1 MPRAFVAIGSN
12 IDPVPNIRAALRALR
27 EAFAPL
33 ACSPVYESRPIGF
46 DGGNFLNLVVAFD
59 TPEAPQ
65 ALVAALHAIEQQLGR
80 VRVGERFSS
89 RIIDLDL
96 VLYGDW
102 VRNEPGLVLPRP
114 ELREYACLLRP
125 LIELDPTVRD
135 PVSGKTWLAVW
146 HDFDQAS
153 QPLTPVALAP
163 D

>member
-12 IDPVPNIRAALRALR
+12 IDPVPNIRAAIRMLR

-59 TPEAPQ
+59 TLETPQ
-65 ALVAALHAIEQQLGR
+65 ALVSVLHAIEQQLGR

-89 RIIDLDL
+89 RTIDLDL

-125 LIELDPTVRD
+125 LAELLPEGIHPETGETFAALWARF
-135 PVSGKTWLAVW
+135 PQS
-146 HDFDQAS
+146 H
-153 QPLTPVALAP
+153 QPLVPV
-163 D
+163 DIEV